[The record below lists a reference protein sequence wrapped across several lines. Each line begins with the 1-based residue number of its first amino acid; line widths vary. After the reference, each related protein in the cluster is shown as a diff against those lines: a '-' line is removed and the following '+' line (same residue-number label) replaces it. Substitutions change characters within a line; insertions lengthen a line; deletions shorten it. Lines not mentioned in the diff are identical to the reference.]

1 MRRRVGAVERGV
13 LSSRFLRGPRPVVAC
28 LFYRC
33 APFFHCG
40 PFQSLQAPSVIAGLT
55 RNPVVAWHWI
65 PDRVRDDKW
74 LARDDIVIA
83 GLTRNPVVAWHWIPD
98 RVRDDNFL
106 ARDDNFM
113 TRDDNF
119 LVRVTNAMAGIVSA
133 MAELTATAATAAS
146 PPGC

>member
-1 MRRRVGAVERGV
+1 MRP
-13 LSSRFLRGPRPVVAC
+13 SKSNTYQRFNRPVEKD
-28 LFYRC
+28 
-33 APFFHCG
+33 G
-40 PFQSLQAPSVIAGLT
+40 
-55 RNPVVAWHWI
+55 
-65 PDRVRDDKW
+65 